1 MRCRKIQKNLSAYL
15 AGELAQRET
24 ERVREHLL
32 ACPGCARELA
42 ELEELYKKLDRLEDI
57 QPSPGFE
64 AQFWRKVKETRQAK
78 EPEPSRQFL
87 PGPFWTFNWKFGNWK
102 LGLSAALVALVVF
115 GGYMGFQTLKTQ
127 REPVGHIE
135 MAEMAEIAKDLDFY
149 RNYEVIEVMDNLL
162 GKEEARPEEGDS
174 SGNHIL

>member
-1 MRCRKIQKNLSAYL
+1 M

-24 ERVREHLL
+24 ERVREHLS

-42 ELEELYKKLDRLEDI
+42 ELEELYKKLDRMEDI

-78 EPEPSRQFL
+78 VPEPSRQWL
-87 PGPFWTFNWKFGNWK
+87 PGPFWTFNWK

-127 REPVGHIE
+127 REPVGHFE

-162 GKEEARPEEGDS
+162 GKEEAGPDEGNS
-174 SGNHIL
+174 SENHTL